1 MIVAANQHAGCY
13 TNQRGF
19 EMARKAS
26 SGGVNK
32 SEAIRDLLKTNPK
45 ISGKDAI
52 DALAAKGIEV
62 KNSLF
67 YLVKGKT
74 LGGRRRRRTAAKNGQ
89 VAQSSTT
96 AAKQNDTVATIR
108 KVQQLGNDVGGIKVL
123 KKIIDVL
130 SE

>member
-1 MIVAANQHAGCY
+1 LPQTSTPAATP
-13 TNQRGF
+13 TNEGS

-32 SEAIRDLLKTNPK
+32 SEAIRDLLKANPK
-45 ISGKDAI
+45 ISGKEAI
-52 DALAAKGIEV
+52 AALAAKGIEV

-96 AAKQNDTVATIR
+96 AVKQSDTLSTIR
-108 KVQQLGNDVGGIKVL
+108 KVKQLGNEVGGIKVL